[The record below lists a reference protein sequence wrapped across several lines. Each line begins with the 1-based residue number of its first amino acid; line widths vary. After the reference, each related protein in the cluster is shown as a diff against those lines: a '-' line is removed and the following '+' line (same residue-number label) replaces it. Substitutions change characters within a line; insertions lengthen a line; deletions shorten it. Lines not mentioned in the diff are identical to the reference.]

1 MASLGDF
8 LRFPPDF
15 ASQSQPGAGG
25 TSGGGLLF
33 QTIHAIQDHLG
44 IPEWVAPGAAG
55 ARGAAGLPN
64 QAFGD
69 DLFHQIQDMRA
80 STPERFG
87 PALADAFH
95 AFHWDLV

>member
-1 MASLGDF
+1 MASLGEF

-15 ASQSQPGAGG
+15 ASQSQPGGG
-25 TSGGGLLF
+25 VLF

-44 IPEWVAPGAAG
+44 IPEWVAAG